1 MTSRTTHDLMRIAAA
16 GGGFAIDGGRF
27 TTEDLMRV
35 AAASGN
41 KGVTLHLHGLS
52 GRTSEEL
59 MRIAA
64 AGDGAVFF
72 DGI

>member
-1 MTSRTTHDLMRIAAA
+1 MRIAAA